1 MCSSG
6 HSDHLMIILFCDYM
20 CNSLKQ
26 FNVFTCFFEDRLH
39 CISSF
44 LYLSY
49 EHKIPSPRNSQQ
61 ASKMERR
68 GSHLCLQVR
77 ILDPSS
83 PACGHH

>member
-6 HSDHLMIILFCDYM
+6 HSDHLMILLFYDYV

-26 FNVFTCFFEDRLH
+26 FNVFTCFLEDRLH

-49 EHKIPSPRNSQQ
+49 EHKIPSPRNSQLVVITWNISGGLYQ
-61 ASKMERR
+61 SE
-68 GSHLCLQVR
+68 
-77 ILDPSS
+77 P
-83 PACGHH
+83 